1 MGGAEPLLRLHA
13 PQLEELETQ
22 RVFIGD
28 DAVARMCADGL
39 LPRESLSLEDAGIT
53 SIGAV
58 ALAGCPR
65 LANLQILNL
74 NDNPIGADGIA
85 AILTSPHLTQLQE
98 LRTSHTDN
106 PREALLPVLF
116 ASPPRPTLSLN
127 SWGHA
132 FLLNRSP
139 KDGTQL
145 RVVGPRQGF
154 EWPAS
159 GVCPEPLAGLSFEQ
173 FGFTP
178 TTWKRLRAWLTGQTL
193 ASLTFMDCQL
203 HNDDLPELLKLVEQ
217 VRPSEVN
224 LRDNEIGVNGCKA
237 LAACPAL
244 ATVRVLDLTGNPI
257 RLSGAMAIAESENRG
272 KLKTFRAASLG
283 RTLSVAERKKLTA
296 AFKGVK
302 VYL

>member
-1 MGGAEPLLRLHA
+1 MIVKAIYRPALARLTGTSTAKTPPPAERQYYSSLTPESFRLLLDSGSLQGVRDLMLGGDPGADGLARFANGGDATDLRIFILSLNLVGGAEPLLRLHA

-98 LRTSHTDN
+98 LRTSHTDK

-178 TTWKRLRAWLTGQTL
+178 
-193 ASLTFMDCQL
+193 
-203 HNDDLPELLKLVEQ
+203 P
-217 VRPSEVN
+217 
-224 LRDNEIGVNGCKA
+224 IGDGSA
-237 LAACPAL
+237 
-244 ATVRVLDLTGNPI
+244 
-257 RLSGAMAIAESENRG
+257 RG
-272 KLKTFRAASLG
+272 
-283 RTLSVAERKKLTA
+283 
-296 AFKGVK
+296 
-302 VYL
+302 